1 MTLMEKLVEK
11 GQALG
16 YKTATQ
22 LFSAAGVNSNAQLT
36 CNRKGTL
43 SNTNKQ
49 RLARVLKCSI
59 GEINQMMMEALRE
72 ANAERNVSLEEQYAN
87 EVPAQAEPE
96 QEAPSVEQKQP
107 DEPEAEQEEP
117 IGEPEEPSDE
127 FYDDYATIIHKR
139 AAEALRLEYAKLLE
153 NKMLEVA
160 KSDLRQVC
168 ENYLETDAL
177 DFIASMHK
185 ISGTIMEM
193 EEK

>member
-72 ANAERNVSLEEQYAN
+72 ANAEKNVSLEEQYAN
-87 EVPAQAEPE
+87 ETPIGEPE
-96 QEAPSVEQKQP
+96 QETPSVEQEQH
-107 DEPEAEQEEP
+107 DESEAEQEEP

-127 FYDDYATIIHKR
+127 FDYATIIHKR

-153 NKMLEVA
+153 AKMLDVA

-168 ENYLETDAL
+168 EHYLETDTT

-185 ISGTIMEM
+185 ISGIIMEM

>member
-72 ANAERNVSLEEQYAN
+72 ANSEKSVPLEEQYAN
-87 EVPAQAEPE
+87 EAPIGELE
-96 QEAPSVEQKQP
+96 QKTPSVEQEQP
-107 DEPEAEQEEP
+107 DKSETEQ
-117 IGEPEEPSDE
+117 EEPSDE

-139 AAEALRLEYAKLLE
+139 AAEALRLEYAKLLQA
-153 NKMLEVA
+153 KMLDVA
-160 KSDLRQVC
+160 KSDLRQAC
-168 ENYLETDAL
+168 ENYLETDAI
-177 DFIASMHK
+177 DFIESVHK
-185 ISGTIMEM
+185 ISGEIIKMKEG
-193 EEK
+193 EE

>member
-72 ANAERNVSLEEQYAN
+72 ANAKKNVPLEEQYAN
-87 EVPAQAEPE
+87 ETPIGEPE
-96 QEAPSVEQKQP
+96 QETPSIEQEQT
-107 DEPEAEQEEP
+107 DESEAEQEEP
-117 IGEPEEPSDE
+117 SDE
-127 FYDDYATIIHKR
+127 FDYAAIIHKR
-139 AAEALRLEYAKLLE
+139 AAEALRLEYAKLLQA
-153 NKMLEVA
+153 KMLDVA
-160 KSDLRQVC
+160 KSDLRQAC
-168 ENYLETDAL
+168 ENYLETDAI
-177 DFIASMHK
+177 DFIKSVHK
-185 ISGTIMEM
+185 ISGEIIKMKEG
-193 EEK
+193 EE

>member
-1 MTLMEKLVEK
+1 MATLMEKLVEK

-59 GEINQMMMEALRE
+59 GEINQMMSEALRE
-72 ANAERNVSLEEQYAN
+72 ANAEKNVPLEEQYAN
-87 EVPAQAEPE
+87 EAPAQAEPE
-96 QEAPSVEQKQP
+96 QEAPSVEQEQP
-107 DEPEAEQEEP
+107 DESE

-127 FYDDYATIIHKR
+127 FDYATIIHKR

-153 NKMLEVA
+153 NKMLDIA

-168 ENYLETDAL
+168 ERYLENNTL

>member
-11 GQALG
+11 GQVLG

-59 GEINQMMMEALRE
+59 GEINNMMSEALRE
-72 ANAERNVSLEEQYAN
+72 ANAEKSVPLEEQYAN
-87 EVPAQAEPE
+87 EAPVQAEPE
-96 QEAPSVEQKQP
+96 QVEQEQP
-107 DEPEAEQEEP
+107 DESEAEK
-117 IGEPEEPSDE
+117 EEPSDE

-153 NKMLEVA
+153 AKMLDVA

-168 ENYLETDAL
+168 ENYLETDTT

>member
-72 ANAERNVSLEEQYAN
+72 ANAEKSVPLEEQYAN
-87 EVPAQAEPE
+87 EAPAQAEVEQVE
-96 QEAPSVEQKQP
+96 QEQP
-107 DEPEAEQEEP
+107 DESEAEQEEP

-127 FYDDYATIIHKR
+127 FDYATIIHKR
-139 AAEALRLEYAKLLE
+139 AAEVLRLEYSKLLQA
-153 NKMLEVA
+153 KMLDIA
-160 KSDLRQVC
+160 KSDLRQAC
-168 ENYLETDAL
+168 ENYLETDAI
-177 DFIASMHK
+177 DFIESVHK
-185 ISGTIMEM
+185 ISGEIIKMKEG
-193 EEK
+193 EE